1 MDEYAEYKPIKKVVS
16 GNYAAAYAARDARV
30 QVVATYPITPQT
42 SIIEKIAE
50 FIANGET
57 DIEYVPVES
66 EHSAMAACI
75 GASATGARAFTATS
89 AQGLALMHEMLHWA
103 SGARL
108 PIVMV
113 DVNRAMAPPWSV
125 WDDQTDSLA
134 QRDTGWMQ
142 FYAENN
148 QEVYDGVMMSFKIAE
163 TVNLPAMIIESAFI
177 LSHTYDVVE
186 MIPQELVDEF
196 LPPRKPLYNLADFSK
211 PFSVGA
217 LGTPN
222 DYYEFRYK
230 IGMAMEGAKRV
241 IKDVGRE
248 FGERF
253 GRDYGSMVE
262 LYRTNDAEFVL
273 LGLGSL
279 MGTVK
284 EAVDVLRREGYRVGA
299 AKVRWFRP
307 FPKEEVYE
315 LAKEVKGI
323 AVLDRNYSFGM
334 EGILF
339 TETKG
344 ALYGT
349 DAQPLIKNYI
359 VGLGGRDFTV
369 DDIRSIA
376 KDMTNMIKKGKVD
389 REILWYH
396 LKGG

>member
-1 MDEYAEYKPIKKVVS
+1 MDYKPIKKVIS
-16 GNYAAAYAARDARV
+16 GNYAAAYAAKDARV
-30 QVVATYPITPQT
+30 EVVAAYPITPQT
-42 SIIEKIAE
+42 SIIEKIAD
-50 FIANGET
+50 FMANGEV
-57 DIEYVPVES
+57 ENLQYVPVES

-75 GASATGARAFTATS
+75 GASATGARTFTATS

-103 SGARL
+103 SGSRL

-148 QEVYDGVMMSFKIAE
+148 QEVYDGVLMAFKVAE
-163 TVNLPAMIIESAFI
+163 TVNLPAMIVESAFI

-196 LPPRKPLYNLADFSK
+196 LPPRKPLYTLTDFDN
-211 PFSVGA
+211 PIAVGA
-217 LGTPN
+217 LGTPA

-230 IGMAMEGAKRV
+230 IEKAMEEAREV
-241 IKDVGRE
+241 IHKVGRE
-248 FGERF
+248 FGEKF
-253 GRDYGSMVE
+253 GRDYSQMIE
-262 LYRTNDAEFVL
+262 LYRTEDAEFVFM
-273 LGLGSL
+273 GLGSL

-284 EAVDVLRREGYRVGA
+284 QAVDVLRSEGYKVGA

-307 FPKEEVYE
+307 FPKEELYE
-315 LAKEVKGI
+315 LAKHVEGI
-323 AVLDRNYSFGM
+323 AVLDRNFSFGQ

-339 TETKG
+339 NEAKG
-344 ALYGT
+344 VLYNT
-349 DAQPLIKNYI
+349 DAKPIMKNYI

-369 DDIRSIA
+369 SDVRKIA
-376 KDMTNMIKKGKVD
+376 ENMKKIIESRKLD
-389 REILWYH
+389 REIEWYH
-396 LKGG
+396 LKR

>member
-1 MDEYAEYKPIKKVVS
+1 MAGYKPIRKVLS
-16 GNYAAAYAARDARV
+16 GNYAAAYAVKHARV
-30 QVVATYPITPQT
+30 QVVAAYPITPQT

-50 FIANGET
+50 FIANGEA
-57 DIEYVPVES
+57 DIQYVPVES
-66 EHSAMAACI
+66 EHSAMAATI
-75 GASATGARAFTATS
+75 GASATGVRAFTATA

-148 QEVYDGVMMSFKIAE
+148 QEVYDGVLMAFKIAE
-163 TVNLPAMIIESAFI
+163 TVNVPIMVIESAFI

-196 LPPRKPLYNLADFSK
+196 LPPRKPLYDLADFSR

-217 LGTPN
+217 LASPD

-230 IGMAMEGAKRV
+230 LAKAHEDAKQV
-241 IKDVGRE
+241 IKDVGKE

-253 GRDYGSMVE
+253 GRDYSEMIEKGYVD
-262 LYRTNDAEFVL
+262 DADFVFM
-273 LGLGSL
+273 GMGSL

-284 EAVDVLRREGYRVGA
+284 EAVDLLRDEGYKVGY

-307 FPKEEVYE
+307 FPKEE
-315 LAKEVKGI
+315 LKEIAESVKGI
-323 AVLDRNYSFGM
+323 AVLDRNFSFGQ

-339 TETKG
+339 NEVKG
-344 ALYGT
+344 SLYNT
-349 DAQPLIKNYI
+349 SARPIIKNYI

-369 DDIRSIA
+369 PDAKAIAQNMRSIIEA
-376 KDMTNMIKKGKVD
+376 GKLD
-389 REILWYH
+389 REVEWFH
-396 LKGG
+396 LKG

>member
-1 MDEYAEYKPIKKVVS
+1 MEYKHIRKVVS
-16 GNYAAAYAARDARV
+16 GNYAAAYAAKHARV
-30 QVVATYPITPQT
+30 EVVAAYPITPQT

-50 FIANGET
+50 FIANGEV
-57 DIEYVPVES
+57 ENLQYVPVES

-75 GASATGARAFTATS
+75 GASAAGARAFTATS

-103 SGARL
+103 AGARL

-134 QRDTGWMQ
+134 QRDTGWLQ

-148 QEVYDGVMMSFKIAE
+148 QEVYDGVLMSFKIAE
-163 TVNLPAMIIESAFI
+163 TVNLPAMVIESAFI

-196 LPPRKPLYNLADFSK
+196 LPPRKPLYTLTDFDN
-211 PFSVGA
+211 PISVGA
-217 LGTPN
+217 LGTPA

-230 IGMAMEGAKRV
+230 IAKAMEDAKKV
-241 IKDVGRE
+241 IREVGKE

-253 GRDYGSMVE
+253 GRDYSQMIE
-262 LYRTNDAEFVL
+262 LYRTEDADFVFM
-273 LGLGSL
+273 GMGSL

-284 EAVDVLRREGYRVGA
+284 QAVDILREEGYKVGA

-307 FPKEEVYE
+307 FPSEELYE
-315 LAKEVKGI
+315 LAKNVQGI
-323 AVLDRNYSFGM
+323 AVLDRNFSCGQ

-339 TETKG
+339 NEAKG
-344 ALYGT
+344 VLYNT
-349 DAQPLIKNYI
+349 DAHPIMKNYI

-369 DDIRSIA
+369 ADVKKIA
-376 KDMTNMIKKGKVD
+376 ENMKAIIDKGELDVEVD
-389 REILWYH
+389 WYH
-396 LKGG
+396 LKR

>member
-1 MDEYAEYKPIKKVVS
+1 MAEYKPIRKVVS
-16 GNYAAAYAARDARV
+16 GNYAAAYAVKHARV
-30 QVVATYPITPQT
+30 EVVAAYPITPQT

-50 FIANGET
+50 FLANGE
-57 DIEYVPVES
+57 IEGLEYVPVES

-125 WDDQTDSLA
+125 WDDQTDSLS

-148 QEVYDGVMMSFKIAE
+148 QEVYDGVLMAFKIAE
-163 TVNLPAMIIESAFI
+163 TVNLPAMVVESAFI
-177 LSHTYDVVE
+177 LSHTYDVVD

-196 LPPRKPLYNLADFSK
+196 LPPRKPLYTLTDFDN
-211 PFSVGA
+211 PIAVGA
-217 LGTPN
+217 LGGPN

-230 IGMAMEGAKRV
+230 IQKAMEKAEKV
-241 IKDVGRE
+241 IHEVGKE

-253 GRDYGSMVE
+253 GRDYSQMIE
-262 LYRTNDAEFVL
+262 LYRTEDADFVFM
-273 LGLGSL
+273 GMGSL

-284 EAVDVLRREGYRVGA
+284 QAVDVLREEGYKVGA

-307 FPKEEVYE
+307 FPKKELYE
-315 LAKEVKGI
+315 LAKSVEGI
-323 AVLDRNYSFGM
+323 AVLDRNFSFGQ

-339 TETKG
+339 NEAKG
-344 ALYGT
+344 ALYNT
-349 DAQPLIKNYI
+349 DAKPLIKNYI

-369 DDIRSIA
+369 NDVRKIA
-376 KDMTNMIKKGKVD
+376 ENMKAIIEKGELDVEVD
-389 REILWYH
+389 WYH
-396 LKGG
+396 LKR

>member
-1 MDEYAEYKPIKKVVS
+1 MEYKPIRKVVS
-16 GNYAAAYAARDARV
+16 GNYAAAYAAKHARV
-30 QVVATYPITPQT
+30 EVVAAYPITPQT

-50 FIANGET
+50 FIANGEVENL
-57 DIEYVPVES
+57 EYVAVES

-75 GASATGARAFTATS
+75 GASAAGARTFTATS

-108 PIVMV
+108 PVVMV

-148 QEVYDGVMMSFKIAE
+148 QEVYDGVLMAFKIAE
-163 TVNLPAMIIESAFI
+163 TVNLPAMVIESAFI

-196 LPPRKPLYNLADFSK
+196 LPPRKPLYTITDFDN
-211 PFSVGA
+211 PISVGA
-217 LGTPN
+217 LGTPA

-230 IGMAMEGAKRV
+230 IQKAMEEAKKV
-241 IKDVGRE
+241 IHEVGKE

-253 GRDYGSMVE
+253 GRDYSQMIE
-262 LYRTNDAEFVL
+262 LYRTDDADFVFM
-273 LGLGSL
+273 GMGSL

-284 EAVDVLRREGYRVGA
+284 QAVDVLREEGYKVGA

-307 FPKEEVYE
+307 FPSEELYE
-315 LAKEVKGI
+315 LAKNVKGI
-323 AVLDRNYSFGM
+323 AVLDRNFSFGQ

-339 TETKG
+339 NEAKG
-344 ALYGT
+344 VLYNT
-349 DAQPLIKNYI
+349 DAHPIIKNYI

-369 DDIRSIA
+369 ADVRKIA
-376 KDMTNMIKKGKVD
+376 ENMKAIIDKGELDVEVD
-389 REILWYH
+389 WYH
-396 LKGG
+396 LKR

>member
-1 MDEYAEYKPIKKVVS
+1 MEDKPMKRVVS
-16 GNYAAAYAARDARV
+16 GNYAAAYAALHAKV
-30 QVVATYPITPQT
+30 QVVAAYPITPQT

-50 FIANGET
+50 FIANGLA
-57 DIEYVPVES
+57 DIQYIPVES

-75 GASATGARAFTATS
+75 GASATGARVFTATS

-113 DVNRAMAPPWSV
+113 NVNRAMAPPWSV

-148 QEVYDGVMMSFKIAE
+148 QEVYDGVLMAYKIAE
-163 TVNLPAMIIESAFI
+163 NVNLPAMIIESAFI

-186 MIPQELVDEF
+186 MIPQELVNEF
-196 LPPRKPLYNLADFSK
+196 LPPRKPLYSLANFDE
-211 PFSVGA
+211 PFAVGGLA
-217 LGTPN
+217 TPN

-230 IGMAMEGAKRV
+230 IAKAMEDAKKV
-241 IKDVGRE
+241 IKEVGKE

-253 GRDYGSMVE
+253 GRDYSEMIE
-262 LYRTNDAEFVL
+262 KAYIDDADFVFM
-273 LGLGSL
+273 GMGSL

-284 EAVDVLRREGYRVGA
+284 EAVDLLRKEGYKVGY

-307 FPKEEVYE
+307 FPKEELLE
-315 LAKEVKGI
+315 IAESVKGI
-323 AVLDRNYSFGM
+323 AVLDRNFSFGQ

-339 TETKG
+339 NEAKG
-344 ALYGT
+344 SLYNT
-349 DAQPLIKNYI
+349 SARPIMKNYI

-369 DDIRSIA
+369 KDVKAIA
-376 KDMTNMIKKGKVD
+376 EDMKKIIESGKLD
-389 REILWYH
+389 REIEWYH
-396 LKGG
+396 LKR

>member
-1 MDEYAEYKPIKKVVS
+1 MVGYKPIKKVVS
-16 GNYAAAYAARDARV
+16 GNYAAAYAAKHARV
-30 QVVATYPITPQT
+30 HVVAAYPITPQT

-50 FIANGET
+50 FIANGEA
-57 DIEYVPVES
+57 DIQYVPVES

-103 SGARL
+103 AGARL

-113 DVNRAMAPPWSV
+113 NVNRAMAPPWSV

-148 QEVYDGVMMSFKIAE
+148 QEVYDGVLMAFKVAE
-163 TVNLPAMIIESAFI
+163 TVNVPAMIIESAFI

-196 LPPRKPLYNLADFSK
+196 LPPRKPLYTLTDFDN
-211 PFSVGA
+211 PIAVGA
-217 LGTPN
+217 LATPN

-230 IGMAMEGAKRV
+230 LAKAHEKAKKV
-241 IKDVGRE
+241 IKEVGRE

-253 GRDYGSMVE
+253 GRDYGDMIEKGYVD
-262 LYRTNDAEFVL
+262 DADFVFM
-273 LGLGSL
+273 GMGSL

-284 EAVDVLRREGYRVGA
+284 EAVELLRREGIRVGY

-307 FPKEEVYE
+307 FPKEELRE
-315 LAKEVKGI
+315 IAESVKGI
-323 AVLDRNYSFGM
+323 AVLDRNFSFGQ

-339 TETKG
+339 NEAKG
-344 ALYGT
+344 VLYNTG
-349 DAQPLIKNYI
+349 AKPIMKNYI

-369 DDIRSIA
+369 QDVKAIA
-376 KDMTNMIKKGKVD
+376 ENMKKVIEDGKLDKEV
-389 REILWYH
+389 EWFH
-396 LKGG
+396 LKR

>member
-1 MDEYAEYKPIKKVVS
+1 MEYRPIRKVVS
-16 GNYAAAYAARDARV
+16 GNYAAAYAALHARV
-30 QVVATYPITPQT
+30 QVVAAYPITPQT

-50 FIANGET
+50 FIANGLA
-57 DIEYVPVES
+57 DIQYIPVES

-75 GASATGARAFTATS
+75 GASATGARVFTATS

-148 QEVYDGVMMSFKIAE
+148 QEVYDGVLMAYKIAE

-177 LSHTYDVVE
+177 LSHTYDIVE

-196 LPPRKPLYNLADFSK
+196 LPPRKPLYSLANFDE
-211 PFSVGA
+211 PFAVGGLA
-217 LGTPN
+217 TPN

-230 IGMAMEGAKRV
+230 IAKAMEEAKRV
-241 IKDVGRE
+241 IKEVGRE

-253 GRDYGSMVE
+253 GRDYSEMIE
-262 LYRTNDAEFVL
+262 KAYIDDADFVFM
-273 LGLGSL
+273 GMGSL

-284 EAVDVLRREGYRVGA
+284 EAVDLLRKEGYKVGY

-307 FPKEEVYE
+307 FPKEELME
-315 LAKEVKGI
+315 IAESVKGI
-323 AVLDRNYSFGM
+323 AVLDRNFSFGQ

-339 TETKG
+339 NEAKG
-344 ALYGT
+344 SLYNT
-349 DAQPLIKNYI
+349 DARPIMKNYI

-369 DDIRSIA
+369 KDVKAIA
-376 KDMTNMIKKGKVD
+376 EDMKKIIASGKLD
-389 REILWYH
+389 REVEWYH
-396 LKGG
+396 LKR

>member
-1 MDEYAEYKPIKKVVS
+1 MPKKVVS
-16 GNYAAAYAARDARV
+16 GNYAAAYAAKHARV
-30 QVVATYPITPQT
+30 EVVAAYPITPQT

-50 FIANGET
+50 FIANGEV
-57 DIEYVPVES
+57 ENLQYVPVES

-103 SGARL
+103 AGARL

-148 QEVYDGVMMSFKIAE
+148 QEVYDGVLMAFKIAE
-163 TVNLPAMIIESAFI
+163 HEKVNLPVMIVESAFI
-177 LSHTYDVVE
+177 LSHTYDVVDMPE
-186 MIPQELVDEF
+186 QEEIDEF
-196 LPPRKPLYNLADFSK
+196 LPPRKPLYTLTDFEN

-217 LGTPN
+217 LGTPA

-230 IGMAMEGAKRV
+230 IAEAMEEAKKV
-241 IKDVGRE
+241 IKEVGRE

-253 GRDYGSMVE
+253 GRDYSQMIE
-262 LYRTNDAEFVL
+262 LYRTDDAEIVFM
-273 LGLGSL
+273 GMGSL

-284 EAVDVLRREGYRVGA
+284 EAVDMLRSEGYKVGA

-307 FPKEEVYE
+307 FPREELYE
-315 LAKEVKGI
+315 LAKNVEGI
-323 AVLDRNYSFGM
+323 AVLDRNFSFGQ

-339 TETKG
+339 NEAKG
-344 ALYGT
+344 VLYNT
-349 DAQPLIKNYI
+349 DAKPIMKNYI
-359 VGLGGRDFTV
+359 VGLGGRDLTV
-369 DDIRSIA
+369 NDVKAIA
-376 KDMTNMIKKGKVD
+376 KNMKEIIEKDELD
-389 REILWYH
+389 REVEWYH
-396 LKGG
+396 LKR

>member
-1 MDEYAEYKPIKKVVS
+1 MVEYKPIRKVVS
-16 GNYAAAYAARDARV
+16 GNYAAAYAVKHARV
-30 QVVATYPITPQT
+30 QVVAAYPITPQT

-57 DIEYVPVES
+57 DIQYVPVES
-66 EHSAMAACI
+66 EHSAMAATI
-75 GASATGARAFTATS
+75 GASATGARAFTATA

-148 QEVYDGVMMSFKIAE
+148 QEVYDGVLMSYKVAE
-163 TVNLPAMIIESAFI
+163 TVNVPIMVIESAFI

-196 LPPRKPLYNLADFSK
+196 LPPRKPLYTLTDFDN
-211 PFSVGA
+211 PVAVGA
-217 LGTPN
+217 LAGPG

-230 IGMAMEGAKRV
+230 LAKAMEDAKKV

-253 GRDYGSMVE
+253 GRDYSSMIE
-262 LYRTNDAEFVL
+262 TGYIDDADFVFM
-273 LGLGSL
+273 GMGSL

-284 EAVDVLRREGYRVGA
+284 QAVDLLREEGYKVGY

-307 FPKEEVYE
+307 FPKEELEEIAESVR
-315 LAKEVKGI
+315 GI
-323 AVLDRNYSFGM
+323 AVLDRNFSFGQ

-339 TETKG
+339 NEAKG
-344 ALYGT
+344 ALYNTG
-349 DAQPLIKNYI
+349 ARPLIKDYI

-369 DDIRSIA
+369 PDVKAIA
-376 KDMTNMIKKGKVD
+376 ENMKAIIEKGELD
-389 REILWYH
+389 REVEWYH
-396 LKGG
+396 LKR

>member
-1 MDEYAEYKPIKKVVS
+1 MAEYKPIRKVVS
-16 GNYAAAYAARDARV
+16 GNYAAAYAAKHARV
-30 QVVATYPITPQT
+30 QVVAAYPITPQT

-50 FIANGET
+50 FIANGEA
-57 DIEYVPVES
+57 DIQYVPVES

-75 GASATGARAFTATS
+75 GASAAGARAFTATS

-148 QEVYDGVMMSFKIAE
+148 QEVYDGVLMAFKVAE
-163 TVNLPAMIIESAFI
+163 TVNIPAMIVESAFI

-196 LPPRKPLYNLADFSK
+196 LPPRKPLYDLADFSR

-230 IGMAMEGAKRV
+230 IAKAMEDAVKV

-253 GRDYGSMVE
+253 GRDYSEMIEKGYVD
-262 LYRTNDAEFVL
+262 DADFVFM
-273 LGLGSL
+273 GMGSL

-284 EAVDVLRREGYRVGA
+284 EAVDLLRKEGYKVGY

-307 FPKEEVYE
+307 FPKEELRE
-315 LAKEVKGI
+315 IAESVKGI
-323 AVLDRNYSFGM
+323 AVLDRNYSFGQ

-339 TETKG
+339 NEAKG
-344 ALYGT
+344 VLYNT
-349 DAQPLIKNYI
+349 SARPIIKNYI
-359 VGLGGRDFTV
+359 IGLGGRDFTV
-369 DDIRSIA
+369 QDVKA
-376 KDMTNMIKKGKVD
+376 VAENMKKVIEAGKLD
-389 REILWYH
+389 REVEWYH
-396 LKGG
+396 LKR

>member
-1 MDEYAEYKPIKKVVS
+1 MEYKPIRKVVS
-16 GNYAAAYAARDARV
+16 GNYAAAYAALHSRV
-30 QVVATYPITPQT
+30 QVVAAYPITPQT

-57 DIEYVPVES
+57 DIQYVPVES

-148 QEVYDGVMMSFKIAE
+148 QEVYDGVIMAFKVAE
-163 TVNLPAMIIESAFI
+163 TVNLPAMVIESAFI

-196 LPPRKPLYNLADFSK
+196 LPPRKPLYDLADFERE
-211 PFSVGA
+211 PFSVGSLA
-217 LGTPN
+217 TPA

-230 IGMAMEGAKRV
+230 IQKAMEEAKKV
-241 IKDVGRE
+241 IKEVGRE

-253 GRDYGSMVE
+253 GRDYSQMIE
-262 LYRTNDAEFVL
+262 TYRTDDADFVFM
-273 LGLGSL
+273 GMGSL

-284 EAVDVLRREGYRVGA
+284 QAVDILRQEGYKVGA

-307 FPKEEVYE
+307 FPKEELYE
-315 LAKEVKGI
+315 LAKNVDGI

-339 TETKG
+339 TEAKG
-344 ALYGT
+344 ALYNT
-349 DAQPLIKNYI
+349 DAKPLMKNYI

-369 DDIRSIA
+369 NDVGKIA
-376 KDMTNMIKKGKVD
+376 ENMKAVIEKGELDVEVD
-389 REILWYH
+389 WYH
-396 LKGG
+396 LKR

>member
-1 MDEYAEYKPIKKVVS
+1 MGYKPIKKVIS

-30 QVVATYPITPQT
+30 EVVAAYPITPQT
-42 SIIEKIAE
+42 SIIEKISE
-50 FIANGET
+50 FLANGEV
-57 DIEYVPVES
+57 ENLQYVPVES

-75 GASATGARAFTATS
+75 GASAAGARTFTATS

-108 PIVMV
+108 PVVMV

-148 QEVYDGVMMSFKIAE
+148 QEVYDGVLMAFKVAE

-196 LPPRKPLYNLADFSK
+196 LPPRKPLYTLTDFDN
-211 PFSVGA
+211 PIAVGA

-230 IGMAMEGAKRV
+230 IQKAMEEAKKV
-241 IKDVGRE
+241 IHEVGRE

-253 GRDYGSMVE
+253 GRDYSRMIE
-262 LYRTNDAEFVL
+262 LYRTEDADFVFM
-273 LGLGSL
+273 GLGSL

-284 EAVDVLRREGYRVGA
+284 QAVDVLRSEGYRVGA

-307 FPKEEVYE
+307 FPKEELYE
-315 LAKEVKGI
+315 LAKHVEGI
-323 AVLDRNYSFGM
+323 AVLDRNYSFGQ

-339 TETKG
+339 NEAKG
-344 ALYGT
+344 VLYNT
-349 DAQPLIKNYI
+349 DAHPVMKNYI

-369 DDIRSIA
+369 SDVRKIA
-376 KDMTNMIKKGKVD
+376 EDMKAIIEAGKLD
-389 REILWYH
+389 REVEWYH
-396 LKGG
+396 LKR

>member
-1 MDEYAEYKPIKKVVS
+1 MAEYKPIRKVVS
-16 GNYAAAYAARDARV
+16 GNYAAAYAVKHARV
-30 QVVATYPITPQT
+30 QVVAAYPITPQT

-50 FIANGET
+50 FIANGEA
-57 DIEYVPVES
+57 DIQYVPVES
-66 EHSAMAACI
+66 EHSAMAASI
-75 GASATGARAFTATS
+75 GASAAGARAFTATA

-134 QRDTGWMQ
+134 QRDTGWLQ

-148 QEVYDGVMMSFKIAE
+148 QEVYDGVLMAFKIAE
-163 TVNLPAMIIESAFI
+163 TVNVPTMVIESAFI

-196 LPPRKPLYNLADFSK
+196 LPPRKPLYDLADFSR

-217 LGTPN
+217 LATPD

-230 IGMAMEGAKRV
+230 LAKAHEDAKKV
-241 IKDVGRE
+241 IKDVGKE

-253 GRDYGSMVE
+253 GRDYSEMIEKGYIE
-262 LYRTNDAEFVL
+262 DADFVFM
-273 LGLGSL
+273 GMGSL

-284 EAVDVLRREGYRVGA
+284 EAVDLLRNEGYKVGY

-307 FPKEEVYE
+307 FPKEE
-315 LAKEVKGI
+315 LKEIAESVKGI
-323 AVLDRNYSFGM
+323 AVLDRNFSFGQ

-339 TETKG
+339 NEVKG
-344 ALYGT
+344 SLYNT
-349 DAQPLIKNYI
+349 SARPIIKNYI

-369 DDIRSIA
+369 PDVKAIAENMRSIIEA
-376 KDMTNMIKKGKVD
+376 GKLD
-389 REILWYH
+389 REVEWYH
-396 LKGG
+396 LKR

>member
-1 MDEYAEYKPIKKVVS
+1 MEYKPIRKVVS
-16 GNYAAAYAARDARV
+16 GNYAAAYAAKHARV
-30 QVVATYPITPQT
+30 EVVAAYPITPQT

-50 FIANGET
+50 FIANGEV
-57 DIEYVPVES
+57 ENLQYVAVES

-148 QEVYDGVMMSFKIAE
+148 QEVYDGVLMAFKVAE
-163 TVNLPAMIIESAFI
+163 TVNLPAMVVESAFI

-196 LPPRKPLYNLADFSK
+196 LPPRKPLYTLTDFDN
-211 PFSVGA
+211 PVSVGA
-217 LGTPN
+217 LGTPA

-230 IGMAMEGAKRV
+230 IEKAMEKARKV
-241 IKDVGRE
+241 IKEVGKE
-248 FGERF
+248 FGEMF
-253 GRDYGSMVE
+253 GRDYSQMIE
-262 LYRTNDAEFVL
+262 LYRTDDADFVFM
-273 LGLGSL
+273 GMGSL

-284 EAVDVLRREGYRVGA
+284 QAVDILREEGYKVGA

-307 FPKEEVYE
+307 FPKDELYE
-315 LAKEVKGI
+315 LAENVEGI
-323 AVLDRNYSFGM
+323 AVLDRNFSFGQ

-339 TETKG
+339 NEAKG
-344 ALYGT
+344 VLYNT
-349 DAQPLIKNYI
+349 DAKPIIKNYI

-369 DDIRSIA
+369 SDVKKIA
-376 KDMTNMIKKGKVD
+376 ENMKAIIEKGELDVEVD
-389 REILWYH
+389 WYH
-396 LKGG
+396 LKR

>member
-1 MDEYAEYKPIKKVVS
+1 MVGYKPIKKVIS

-30 QVVATYPITPQT
+30 EVVAAYPITPQT
-42 SIIEKIAE
+42 SIIEKISE
-50 FIANGET
+50 FLANGEV
-57 DIEYVPVES
+57 ENLQYVPVES

-75 GASATGARAFTATS
+75 GASAAGARTFTATS

-108 PIVMV
+108 PVVMV

-148 QEVYDGVMMSFKIAE
+148 QEVYDGVLMAFKVAE

-196 LPPRKPLYNLADFSK
+196 LPPRKPLYTLTDFDN
-211 PFSVGA
+211 PIAVGA

-230 IGMAMEGAKRV
+230 IQKAMEEAKKV
-241 IKDVGRE
+241 IHEVGRE

-253 GRDYGSMVE
+253 GRDYSRMIE
-262 LYRTNDAEFVL
+262 LYRTEDADFVFM
-273 LGLGSL
+273 GLGSL

-284 EAVDVLRREGYRVGA
+284 QAVDVLRSEGYRVGA

-307 FPKEEVYE
+307 FPKEELYE
-315 LAKEVKGI
+315 LAKHVEGI
-323 AVLDRNYSFGM
+323 AVLDRNYSFGQ

-339 TETKG
+339 NEAKG
-344 ALYGT
+344 VLYNT
-349 DAQPLIKNYI
+349 DAHPVMKNYI

-369 DDIRSIA
+369 SDVRKIA
-376 KDMTNMIKKGKVD
+376 EDMKAIIEAGKLD
-389 REILWYH
+389 REVEWYH
-396 LKGG
+396 LKR

>member
-1 MDEYAEYKPIKKVVS
+1 MEYKPIRKVVS
-16 GNYAAAYAARDARV
+16 GNYAAAYAAKHARV
-30 QVVATYPITPQT
+30 QVVAAYPITPQT

-50 FIANGET
+50 FIANGEA
-57 DIEYVPVES
+57 DIQYVPVES

-75 GASATGARAFTATS
+75 GASAAGARAFTATS

-108 PIVMV
+108 PVVMV

-134 QRDTGWMQ
+134 QRDTGWLQ

-148 QEVYDGVMMSFKIAE
+148 QEVYDGVLMAFKVAE
-163 TVNLPAMIIESAFI
+163 TVNVPAMVIESAFI

-196 LPPRKPLYNLADFSK
+196 LPPREPLYDLANFEK

-217 LGTPN
+217 LGTPA

-230 IGMAMEGAKRV
+230 LAKAHEEAKKV
-241 IKDVGRE
+241 IKEVGKE

-253 GRDYGSMVE
+253 GRDYSQMIE
-262 LYRTNDAEFVL
+262 TYRTDDADFVFM
-273 LGLGSL
+273 GMGSL

-284 EAVDVLRREGYRVGA
+284 QAVDVLREEGYKVGA

-307 FPKEEVYE
+307 FPKEELYE
-315 LAKEVKGI
+315 LAKNVDGI
-323 AVLDRNYSFGM
+323 AVLDRNFSFGQ

-339 TETKG
+339 NEAKG
-344 ALYGT
+344 ALYNTG
-349 DAQPLIKNYI
+349 AKPLMKNYI

-369 DDIRSIA
+369 NDVRKIA
-376 KDMTNMIKKGKVD
+376 ENMKAIIEKGELDVEVD
-389 REILWYH
+389 WYH
-396 LKGG
+396 LKR

>member
-1 MDEYAEYKPIKKVVS
+1 MEYKPIKKVVS
-16 GNYAAAYAARDARV
+16 GNYAAAYAALHARV
-30 QVVATYPITPQT
+30 QVVAAYPITPQT

-50 FIANGET
+50 FIANGLA
-57 DIEYVPVES
+57 DIQYIPVES

-75 GASATGARAFTATS
+75 GASATGARVFTATS

-148 QEVYDGVMMSFKIAE
+148 QEVYDGVLMAYKIAE

-177 LSHTYDVVE
+177 LSHTYDIVE

-196 LPPRKPLYNLADFSK
+196 LPPRKPLYSLANFDE
-211 PFSVGA
+211 PFAVGGLA
-217 LGTPN
+217 TPN

-230 IGMAMEGAKRV
+230 IAKAMEEAKKV
-241 IKDVGRE
+241 IKEVGRE

-253 GRDYGSMVE
+253 GRDYSEMIE
-262 LYRTNDAEFVL
+262 KAYIDDADFVFM
-273 LGLGSL
+273 GMGSL

-284 EAVDVLRREGYRVGA
+284 EAVDLLRKEGYKVGY

-307 FPKEEVYE
+307 FPKEELME
-315 LAKEVKGI
+315 IAESVKGI
-323 AVLDRNYSFGM
+323 AVLDRNFSFGQ

-339 TETKG
+339 NEAKG
-344 ALYGT
+344 SLYNT
-349 DAQPLIKNYI
+349 SARPIMKDYI

-369 DDIRSIA
+369 KDVKAIA
-376 KDMTNMIKKGKVD
+376 EDMKKIIESGKLD
-389 REILWYH
+389 REVEWYH
-396 LKGG
+396 LKR

>member
-1 MDEYAEYKPIKKVVS
+1 MAEYKPIRKVVS
-16 GNYAAAYAARDARV
+16 GNYAAAYAVKHARV
-30 QVVATYPITPQT
+30 QVVAAYPITPQT

-50 FIANGET
+50 FIANGEVENL
-57 DIEYVPVES
+57 EYVPVES

-75 GASATGARAFTATS
+75 GASAAGARTFTATS

-108 PIVMV
+108 PVVMV

-148 QEVYDGVMMSFKIAE
+148 QEVYDGVLMAFKIAE
-163 TVNLPAMIIESAFI
+163 TVNLPAMVVESAFI

-196 LPPRKPLYNLADFSK
+196 LPPRKPLYDLTNFEK
-211 PFSVGA
+211 PFSIGA
-217 LGTPN
+217 LGTPA

-230 IGMAMEGAKRV
+230 IQRAMEKAKEV
-241 IKDVGRE
+241 IHEVGKE

-253 GRDYGSMVE
+253 GRDYSQMIE
-262 LYRTNDAEFVL
+262 LYRTDDADFVFM
-273 LGLGSL
+273 GMGSL

-284 EAVDVLRREGYRVGA
+284 QAVDVLREEGYKVGA

-307 FPKEEVYE
+307 FPKEELYE
-315 LAKEVKGI
+315 LAKNVEGI

-339 TETKG
+339 TEAKG
-344 ALYGT
+344 ALYNT
-349 DAQPLIKNYI
+349 KAKPLMKNYI

-369 DDIRSIA
+369 SDVRKIA
-376 KDMTNMIKKGKVD
+376 ENMKAIIDKGELDVEVD
-389 REILWYH
+389 WYH
-396 LKGG
+396 LKR

>member
-1 MDEYAEYKPIKKVVS
+1 MAEYKPIKKVVS
-16 GNYAAAYAARDARV
+16 GNYAAAYAVKDARV
-30 QVVATYPITPQT
+30 QVVAAYPITPQT

-50 FIANGET
+50 FIADGEAN
-57 DIEYVPVES
+57 IQYVPVES

-75 GASATGARAFTATS
+75 GASAAGARAFTATS

-148 QEVYDGVMMSFKIAE
+148 QEVYDGVLMAFKVAE
-163 TVNLPAMIIESAFI
+163 TVNIPAMVIESAFI

-196 LPPRKPLYNLADFSK
+196 LPPREPLYDLANFEK

-217 LGTPN
+217 LATPA

-230 IGMAMEGAKRV
+230 LAKAHEEAKKV
-241 IKDVGRE
+241 IREVGRE

-253 GRDYGSMVE
+253 GRDYSRMIE
-262 LYRTNDAEFVL
+262 TYRTDDADFVF
-273 LGLGSL
+273 LGMGSL

-284 EAVDVLRREGYRVGA
+284 QAVDLLREEGYRVGA
-299 AKVRWFRP
+299 AKVLWFRP
-307 FPKEEVYE
+307 FPSEELYE
-315 LAKEVKGI
+315 LAKGVEGI
-323 AVLDRNYSFGM
+323 AVLDRNFSFGQ

-339 TETKG
+339 NEAKG
-344 ALYGT
+344 ALYNT
-349 DAQPLIKNYI
+349 KARPLMKNYI

-369 DDIRSIA
+369 SDVRKIA
-376 KDMTNMIKKGKVD
+376 ENMKAIIEKGELDVEVD
-389 REILWYH
+389 WYH
-396 LKGG
+396 LKR

>member
-1 MDEYAEYKPIKKVVS
+1 MAGYKPIRKVVS
-16 GNYAAAYAARDARV
+16 GNYAAAYAVKHARV
-30 QVVATYPITPQT
+30 QVVAAYPITPQT

-50 FIANGET
+50 FIANGEV
-57 DIEYVPVES
+57 ENLQYVPVES
-66 EHSAMAACI
+66 EHSAMAASI
-75 GASATGARAFTATS
+75 GASAAGARAFTATS

-148 QEVYDGVMMSFKIAE
+148 QEVYDGVLMAFKIAE
-163 TVNLPAMIIESAFI
+163 TVNLPAMVVESAFI
-177 LSHTYDVVE
+177 LSHTYDVVD

-196 LPPRKPLYNLADFSK
+196 LPPREPLYDLTNFER

-217 LGTPN
+217 LGTPA

-230 IGMAMEGAKRV
+230 LQKAMEKAEKV
-241 IKDVGRE
+241 IREVGGE

-253 GRDYGSMVE
+253 GRDYSSMID
-262 LYRTNDAEFVL
+262 LYRTEDADFVFM
-273 LGLGSL
+273 GLGSL

-284 EAVDVLRREGYRVGA
+284 QAVDLLREEGYRVGA

-307 FPKEEVYE
+307 FPKEEIRE
-315 LAKEVKGI
+315 LAKNVEGI

-339 TETKG
+339 TEAKG
-344 ALYGT
+344 ALYNSK
-349 DAQPLIKNYI
+349 ARPLMKDYI
-359 VGLGGRDFTV
+359 VGLGGRDVTV
-369 DDIRSIA
+369 NDIRKIA
-376 KDMTNMIKKGKVD
+376 ENMKAVVERGEPDVEVD
-389 REILWYH
+389 WYH
-396 LKGG
+396 LKR

>member
-1 MDEYAEYKPIKKVVS
+1 MAEYKPIKKVVS
-16 GNYAAAYAARDARV
+16 GNYAAAYAAKDARV
-30 QVVATYPITPQT
+30 QVVAAYPITPQT

-50 FIANGET
+50 FIADGEAN
-57 DIEYVPVES
+57 IQYVPVES

-75 GASATGARAFTATS
+75 GASAAGARAFTATS

-148 QEVYDGVMMSFKIAE
+148 QEVYDGVLMAFKVAE
-163 TVNLPAMIIESAFI
+163 TVNVPAMVIESAFI

-196 LPPRKPLYNLADFSK
+196 LPPREPLYDLANFEK

-217 LGTPN
+217 LATPA

-230 IGMAMEGAKRV
+230 LAKAHEEAKKV
-241 IKDVGRE
+241 IREVGRE

-253 GRDYGSMVE
+253 GRDYSRMIE
-262 LYRTNDAEFVL
+262 TYRTDDADFVF
-273 LGLGSL
+273 LGMGSL

-284 EAVDVLRREGYRVGA
+284 QAVDLLREEGYRVGA
-299 AKVRWFRP
+299 AKVLWFRP
-307 FPKEEVYE
+307 FPGEELYE
-315 LAKEVKGI
+315 LAKGVEGI
-323 AVLDRNYSFGM
+323 AVLDRNFSFGQ

-339 TETKG
+339 NEAKGVLYNTK
-344 ALYGT
+344 AR
-349 DAQPLIKNYI
+349 PLMKNYI

-369 DDIRSIA
+369 SDVRKIA
-376 KDMTNMIKKGKVD
+376 ENMKAIIEKGELDVEVD
-389 REILWYH
+389 WYH
-396 LKGG
+396 LKR

>member
-1 MDEYAEYKPIKKVVS
+1 MAEYKPIRKVVS
-16 GNYAAAYAARDARV
+16 GNYAAAYAAKHARV
-30 QVVATYPITPQT
+30 QVVAAYPITPQT

-50 FIANGET
+50 FIANGEA
-57 DIEYVPVES
+57 DIQYVPVES

-75 GASATGARAFTATS
+75 GASAAGARAFTATS

-148 QEVYDGVMMSFKIAE
+148 QEVYDGVLMAFKVAE
-163 TVNLPAMIIESAFI
+163 TVNLPAMIVESAFI

-196 LPPRKPLYNLADFSK
+196 LPPRKPLYDLADFSR

-230 IGMAMEGAKRV
+230 IAKAMEDAVKV

-253 GRDYGSMVE
+253 GRDYSEMIEKGYVD
-262 LYRTNDAEFVL
+262 DADFVFM
-273 LGLGSL
+273 GMGSL

-284 EAVDVLRREGYRVGA
+284 EAVDLLRKEGYKVGY

-307 FPKEEVYE
+307 FPKEELRE
-315 LAKEVKGI
+315 IAESVKGI
-323 AVLDRNYSFGM
+323 AVLDRNYSFGQ

-339 TETKG
+339 NEAKG
-344 ALYGT
+344 VLYNT
-349 DAQPLIKNYI
+349 SARPIIKNYI
-359 VGLGGRDFTV
+359 IGLGGRDFTV
-369 DDIRSIA
+369 QDVKA
-376 KDMTNMIKKGKVD
+376 VAENMKKVIEAGKLD
-389 REILWYH
+389 REVEWYH
-396 LKGG
+396 LKR